1 MLALKVHPDKNPDDL
16 QAAEK
21 FTNLH
26 NAYLILIDEEKRRLY
41 DTTGEV
47 DDSVQIDLEGTYE
60 YFKLIYP
67 TITEKDIE
75 DFSAKY
81 KNSEME
87 REDLMSFYKEYKGD
101 MKNLLQFIPLSGNS
115 DTQRLLSIY
124 EELFKEK
131 ILKKNKKYTLT
142 KDKIASVSEDDAE
155 EVQEEKEKLKD
166 LYSQIIA
173 KKSSRENA
181 LSSLRKY
188 KYLIITILL
197 LNN

>member
-75 DFSAKY
+75 DFTAKY

-101 MKNLLQFIPLSGNS
+101 MKNLLHFIPLSGNS
-115 DTQRLLSIY
+115 DTQRLMSIY
-124 EELFKEK
+124 EDLFKEK
-131 ILKKNKKYTLT
+131 ILKKNKKFTLT
-142 KDKIASVSEDDAE
+142 KDKIASVSEDDAD

-181 LSSLRKY
+181 LSSLRKH
-188 KYLIITILL
+188 KYLIIISLY
-197 LNN
+197 N